1 MKILV
6 NENTYILT
14 RWGRLRKEREQA
26 SHQMKWPSSEHI
38 RETAT
43 YRVHCASVHLDCMLE
58 LLEQFLSLSFF
69 SVSTRGFATIPWSK
83 VKGVGTIYDMGG

>member
-1 MKILV
+1 MSA
-6 NENTYILT
+6 

-43 YRVHCASVHLDCMLE
+43 YRVHCAVHLDCMLE

-69 SVSTRGFATIPWSK
+69 NVSTRGFATIPWSK